1 MGMHNKKEGFTMK
14 KLTGLVV
21 AAAMVVSLTACAGKS
36 APETAAP
43 AKETTKEAATETA
56 QSQAQPET
64 SAETMGESVKWPTG
78 TVSIFVPGKAGANL
92 DTKAR
97 LVAKYLG
104 PELGVDVVVENRPGA
119 GGITACTEYLTEE
132 PNTNNI
138 QYMAASNLAVA
149 PIYNDCEFTADDFVT
164 VAGLDSVENG
174 LFVDAKL
181 GIKTVDEL
189 KEYAQGKV
197 IRFASAGVGNDSFLV
212 SKIVMEEM
220 GLASDSVNGD
230 GFGDA
235 LVNVMNGSA
244 EVCYC
249 ALNQASQ
256 YVEDG
261 SIVPLAVYGQE
272 AYNGYAAYGF
282 DQVPTLNDL
291 GIDVSYSTIT
301 WFSLRAGTD
310 EAVVEKLASSL
321 QKVYDNPEFQA
332 EFTEAGF
339 VMLPDVSTEAVSARV
354 ASMIDDCAAFADKI
368 GG

>member
-1 MGMHNKKEGFTMK
+1 MK
-14 KLTGLVV
+14 RLTSVML
-21 AAAMVVSLTACAGKS
+21 AAALMALMTACANQG
-36 APETAAP
+36 AP
-43 AKETTKEAATETA
+43 AAAKATEPPAAKETA
-56 QSQAQPET
+56 QSEAPAGT
-64 SAETMGESVKWPTG
+64 DTAASGDSVKWPTG
-78 TVSIFVPGKAGANL
+78 TVTIYVPGKAGANL

-104 PELGVDVVVENRPGA
+104 PELGVDAVVENRPGA
-119 GGITACTEYLTEE
+119 GGITACTQYLTEE

-181 GIKTVDEL
+181 GIKTIEEL
-189 KEYAQGKV
+189 KAYAEGKV
-197 IRFASAGVGNDSFLV
+197 LRFASAGVGNDSFLV

-261 SIVPLAVYGQE
+261 SIVPLAVYGE
-272 AYNGYAAYGF
+272 EGYKGYASYGF
-282 DQVPTLNDL
+282 DEVPTLKSL
-291 GIDVSYSTIT
+291 GIDVAYSTIT

-310 EAVVEKLASSL
+310 DAVVEKLSAAL
-321 QKVYDNPEFQA
+321 QNVYDNPEFQA

-339 VMLPDVSTEAVSARV
+339 VMLPDVSTDAVSARV
-354 ASMIDDCAAFADKI
+354 NAMVGDCAAFAEKI

>member
-1 MGMHNKKEGFTMK
+1 MK
-14 KLTGLVV
+14 KTTKRMAVLL
-21 AAAMVVSLTACAGKS
+21 AAFTVMASLAACSGGGS
-36 APETAAP
+36 G
-43 AKETTKEAATETA
+43 TKEAEPAATAA
-56 QSQAQPET
+56 QKTEAAQEKTEAAQPAA
-64 SAETMGESVKWPTG
+64 AEDVKWPTG
-78 TVSIFVPGKAGANL
+78 TVTIFVPGKAGANL

-104 PELGVDVVVENRPGA
+104 KELGVDAVVENRPGA

-138 QYMAASNLAVA
+138 EYMAASNLAVA

-181 GIKTVDEL
+181 GIKTIGEL
-189 KEYAQGKV
+189 KAYAEGK
-197 IRFASAGVGNDSFLV
+197 ILKFASAGVGNDSFLV
-212 SKIVMEEM
+212 SKIVMEEL
-220 GLASDSVNGD
+220 GVTSDSVNGD

-261 SIVPLAVYGQE
+261 SIVPLAVYSE
-272 AYNGYAAYGF
+272 ENYNGYADYGF
-282 DQVPTLNDL
+282 PDVPSLKNA
-291 GIDVSYSTIT
+291 GVDVSYSTIT
-301 WFSLRAGTD
+301 WFSLRKGTD
-310 EAVVEKLASSL
+310 EAVVTKLADAL
-321 QKVYDNPEFQA
+321 AKVYANPDFQK

-339 VMLPDVSTEAVSARV
+339 VMLPDVSTAAVSARV
-354 ASMIDDCAAFADKI
+354 ETMIADCQAFADKI
-368 GG
+368 AN

>member
-1 MGMHNKKEGFTMK
+1 MK
-14 KLTGLVV
+14 KM
-21 AAAMVVSLTACAGKS
+21 AALMTALIMAASLTACGTKA
-36 APETAAP
+36 APEAKTTAAP
-43 AKETTKEAATETA
+43 APPQEKTESTEAAA
-56 QSQAQPET
+56 PE
-64 SAETMGESVKWPTG
+64 EVKWPTG

-119 GGITACTEYLTEE
+119 GGITACTQYLTEE
-132 PNTNNI
+132 ANSNNI
-138 QYMAASNLAVA
+138 EYMAASNLAVA

-181 GIKTVDEL
+181 GIKTMDEL
-189 KEYAQGKV
+189 KAYAEGKTV
-197 IRFASAGVGNDSFLV
+197 KFASAGVGNDSFLV
-212 SKIVMEEM
+212 SKIVMEDM
-220 GLASDSVNGD
+220 GITSDSVNGD

-249 ALNQASQ
+249 ALNQAAQ

-261 SIVPLAVYGQE
+261 SIVPLAVYSE
-272 AYNGYAAYGF
+272 ESYKGYADYGF
-282 DQVPTLNDL
+282 PEVPTLKET
-291 GIDVSYSTIT
+291 GVDVSYSTIT

-310 EAVVEKLASSL
+310 EAVVEKLAAAL

-339 VMLPDVSTEAVSARV
+339 MMLPDVSTAAVSARV
-354 ASMIDDCAAFADKI
+354 DSMIADCQAFADKI
-368 GG
+368 NQ

>member
-1 MGMHNKKEGFTMK
+1 MK
-14 KLTGLVV
+14 KM
-21 AAAMVVSLTACAGKS
+21 AALMTALIMAASLTACGTKA
-36 APETAAP
+36 APEVKTTAAP
-43 AKETTKEAATETA
+43 APAQEKTESTEAAA
-56 QSQAQPET
+56 PE
-64 SAETMGESVKWPTG
+64 EVKWPTG

-119 GGITACTEYLTEE
+119 GGITACTQYLTEE
-132 PNTNNI
+132 ANSNNI
-138 QYMAASNLAVA
+138 EYMAASNLAVA

-181 GIKTVDEL
+181 GIKTMDEL
-189 KEYAQGKV
+189 KAYAEGKTV
-197 IRFASAGVGNDSFLV
+197 KFASAGVGNDSFLV
-212 SKIVMEEM
+212 SKIVMEDM
-220 GLASDSVNGD
+220 GITSDSVNGD

-249 ALNQASQ
+249 ALNQAAQ

-261 SIVPLAVYGQE
+261 SIVPLAVYSE
-272 AYNGYAAYGF
+272 ESYKGYADYGF
-282 DQVPTLNDL
+282 PEVPTLKET
-291 GIDVSYSTIT
+291 GVDVSYSTIT

-310 EAVVEKLASSL
+310 EAVVEKLAAAL

-339 VMLPDVSTEAVSARV
+339 VMLPDVSTAAVSARV
-354 ASMIDDCAAFADKI
+354 DSMIADCQAFADKI
-368 GG
+368 NQ

>member
-1 MGMHNKKEGFTMK
+1 MK
-14 KLTGLVV
+14 KLTGFI
-21 AAAMVVSLTACAGKS
+21 AAAGMMIALSACTGKS
-36 APETAAP
+36 APEPTTAAP
-43 AKETTKEAATETA
+43 AKETA
-56 QSQAQPET
+56 QSQAQTEPSET
-64 SAETMGESVKWPTG
+64 KTEATGQEVKWPTG
-78 TVSIFVPGKAGANL
+78 TVTIYVPGKAGANL

-97 LVAKYLG
+97 LTAKYLG
-104 PELGVDVVVENRPGA
+104 GELGVDVVVENRPGA

-181 GIKTVDEL
+181 GIKTMDEL
-189 KEYAQGKV
+189 KSYAEGKV
-197 IRFASAGVGNDSFLV
+197 LRFASAGVGNDSFLV
-212 SKIVMEEM
+212 SKIVMEEL
-220 GLASDSVNGD
+220 GVKSDSVNGD

-249 ALNQASQ
+249 ALNQAAQ

-272 AYNGYAAYGF
+272 TYKGYADYGF
-282 DQVPTLNDL
+282 EQVPTLESL
-291 GIDVSYSTIT
+291 GIDVTYSTIT
-301 WFSLRAGTD
+301 WFSLRKGTD
-310 EAVVEKLASSL
+310 EAVVEKLADSL
-321 QKVYDNPEFQA
+321 KKVYDNPEFQA
-332 EFTEAGF
+332 EFAEAGF

-354 ASMIDDCAAFADKI
+354 ESMIADCAAFAEKI

>member
-1 MGMHNKKEGFTMK
+1 MRKLAALMTVMTM
-14 KLTGLVV
+14 T
-21 AAAMVVSLTACAGKS
+21 AAMTACGSKA
-36 APETAAP
+36 APEAGTTAAP
-43 AKETTKEAATETA
+43 VQKEAAGSTEEA
-56 QSQAQPET
+56 APE
-64 SAETMGESVKWPTG
+64 EVKWPTG

-104 PELGVDVVVENRPGA
+104 SELGVDVVVENRPGA

-138 QYMAASNLAVA
+138 EYMAASNLAVA
-149 PIYNDCEFTADDFVT
+149 PIYNDCEFTADDFLT

-181 GIKTVDEL
+181 GIRTIDEL
-189 KEYAQGKV
+189 KAYAEGKTV
-197 IRFASAGVGNDSFLV
+197 KFASAGVGNDSFLV
-212 SKIVMEEM
+212 SKVVMEEL
-220 GLASDSVNGD
+220 GITSDSVNGD

-261 SIVPLAVYGQE
+261 SIVPLAVYSE
-272 AYNGYAAYGF
+272 ESYKGYADYGF
-282 DQVPTLNDL
+282 PEVPTLKST
-291 GIDVSYSTIT
+291 GVDVAYSTIT

-310 EAVVEKLASSL
+310 EAVVKKLAAAL
-321 QKVYDNPEFQA
+321 EKVYDNPDFQA

-354 ASMIDDCAAFADKI
+354 DSMIADCLAFAEKI
-368 GG
+368 GN

>member
-1 MGMHNKKEGFTMK
+1 MR
-14 KLTGLVV
+14 KLTGIFMIGMM
-21 AAAMVVSLTACAGKS
+21 AVSLTACAGK
-36 APETAAP
+36 P
-43 AKETTKEAATETA
+43 AGKTEPVQETTKAA
-56 QSQAQPET
+56 SQAET
-64 SAETMGESVKWPTG
+64 KAEDKAKDESKAAESPAESAAEVKWPTG
-78 TVSIFVPGKAGANL
+78 AVTIFVPGKAGANL

-181 GIKTVDEL
+181 GIKTLDEL
-189 KEYAQGKV
+189 KAYAEGKV
-197 IRFASAGVGNDSFLV
+197 VKFASAGVGNDSFLV
-212 SKIVMEEM
+212 SKIVMEEL
-220 GLASDSVNGD
+220 GIASDSVNGD

-261 SIVPLAVYGQE
+261 SIVPLAVYGDSS
-272 AYNGYAAYGF
+272 YKGYAAYGF
-282 DQVPTLNDL
+282 EEVPTLTSQ
-291 GIDVSYSTIT
+291 GVDVVYSTIT
-301 WFSLRAGTD
+301 WFSLRKGTD
-310 EAVVEKLASSL
+310 DSVISKLAGAL
-321 QKVYDNPEFQA
+321 QKVYDNPDFQA

-339 VMLPDVSTEAVSARV
+339 VMLPDVSTKAVSARV
-354 ASMIDDCAAFADKI
+354 DTMIGDCEKFAEKI